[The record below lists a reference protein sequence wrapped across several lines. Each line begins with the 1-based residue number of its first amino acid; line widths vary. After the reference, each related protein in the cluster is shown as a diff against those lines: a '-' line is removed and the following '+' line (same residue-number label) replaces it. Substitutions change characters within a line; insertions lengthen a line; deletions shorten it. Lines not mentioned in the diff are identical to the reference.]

1 MLINVDGIVELVDVE
16 FILIL
21 IIFFINSNQITKFI
35 YKIILRICMRNNMN
49 KKRRTNNIE

>member
-49 KKRRTNNIE
+49 KKRRTNNIS

>member
-21 IIFFINSNQITKFI
+21 IIIFINSNQITKFI
-35 YKIILRICMRNNMN
+35 RK
-49 KKRRTNNIE
+49 